1 MNAQTSPL
9 KSVDASLI
17 RCIDVRGGAEL
28 ELDRI
33 ATRTAGQAQREA
45 AKSVESI
52 LDQVREDGDQAL
64 KALTKKFDGFA
75 PDPLRVPPT
84 ELQSAWDETPP
95 DLRDALEL
103 AHRRIQDFHQRQKP
117 LDLDVKGVHGERLG
131 RRWRPVQ
138 AAGLYV
144 PGGRASYPSTVLMNA
159 VPARAAGVERLVMVT
174 PAGTD
179 GKVNRTV
186 LAAAHLAGI
195 REVYR
200 IGGAQAI
207 AALAFGTE
215 TIPKV
220 DVISGPGNLYV
231 TLAKKFV
238 YGQVGIDSLA
248 GPSEVL
254 VIADAS
260 AEVKQVAS
268 DLLAQAEHDP
278 FAAAILLTTSP
289 SLAEALPA
297 ELEQQLQG
305 HPREAICR
313 DSLQNWGLL
322 VLCDNLE
329 TCASLSDRFA
339 PEHLELLVERPRMLA
354 DRIQQAGAIF
364 IGHWSPEAVG
374 DYLAGPNHTLPT
386 CGAARYSGALSVET
400 FMRHTS
406 LIEFSQEALEAT
418 GGAVIELAGSEG
430 LHSHANSVKVRLT

>member
-17 RCIDVRGGAEL
+17 LCIDVRGGAEL

-45 AKSVESI
+45 AKSVESF